1 MTGQKKLRGQTRHRL
16 VGAPSW
22 IGELGGIAPL
32 FYSLPAR
39 STDPENPKL
48 IRKLPRDLLQM
59 IGTPI
64 PRMAFAY
71 GALPPPVS
79 IWLVRMGP
87 RTRHGA
93 RREARTSPEVAA
105 PPSKI

>member
-1 MTGQKKLRGQTRHRL
+1 VTYGAAVTGQKKLRGQTRHHL

-39 STDPENPKL
+39 PTDPENPKL
-48 IRKLPRDLLQM
+48 IRKLPRDLSQM

-71 GALPPPVS
+71 GALS
-79 IWLVRMGP
+79 ASGFDLASKDGSAHAP
-87 RTRHGA
+87 RR
-93 RREARTSPEVAA
+93 SP
-105 PPSKI
+105 